1 MSRKSRRHHQKK
13 SPTTRRDERAS
24 SMSIVIV
31 IVTRTVGELKTVNGV
46 SVQVKMEYLVTRV
59 GVGILLGWKCGF
71 LLLLFLFSGHS
82 LLLSHG

>member
-1 MSRKSRRHHQKK
+1 MSRKSRRRHLQK

-31 IVTRTVGELKTVNGV
+31 TRTVGELKTMNGV